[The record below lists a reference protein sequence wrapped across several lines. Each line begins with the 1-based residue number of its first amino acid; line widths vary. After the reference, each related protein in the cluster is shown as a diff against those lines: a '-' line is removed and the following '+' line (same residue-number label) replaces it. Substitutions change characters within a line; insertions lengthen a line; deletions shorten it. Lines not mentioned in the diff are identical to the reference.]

1 MKSREDTGVF
11 FTLWLQNLFRA
22 TAACNFSTS
31 QLPKVVRAWCVLCI
45 LTWKCISRHSSV
57 QILIS
62 PLATQ
67 LRTRRFSEPT
77 FRPSRPTNDWKNTMI
92 CDCIICFLLTLS
104 LPLFYSALLC
114 FSSLHVVGN
123 LTSILPLIILY
134 VPTRTRGLANTMCI
148 LCDVLPPGG
157 MAPALWWLLQAWS
170 FANDF
175 FHDLV
180 ELSVRWMTALS
191 IHLTSKNQCG

>member
-45 LTWKCISRHSSV
+45 LTWKCVSRHSSV

-62 PLATQ
+62 PRTR

-77 FRPSRPTNDWKNTMI
+77 FRPSRPTNDRKNTML

-104 LPLFYSALLC
+104 LPSLLLCSSLLFISLYCRKFDFYSSFDRLVCTYSHERFGKYYVYLVRCSSSRRDGTSALMA
-114 FSSLHVVGN
+114 SASLI
-123 LTSILPLIILY
+123 S
-134 VPTRTRGLANTMCI
+134 C
-148 LCDVLPPGG
+148 
-157 MAPALWWLLQAWS
+157 
-170 FANDF
+170 
-175 FHDLV
+175 
-180 ELSVRWMTALS
+180 
-191 IHLTSKNQCG
+191 